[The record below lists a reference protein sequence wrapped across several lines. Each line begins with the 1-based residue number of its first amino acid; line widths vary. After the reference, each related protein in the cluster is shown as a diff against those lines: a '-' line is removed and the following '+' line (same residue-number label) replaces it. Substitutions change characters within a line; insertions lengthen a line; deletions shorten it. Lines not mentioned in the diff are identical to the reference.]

1 MLQVD
6 TAPGRPVRLHH
17 YDFWPEDE
25 LGSQWTYN
33 PSAFYFM
40 THDDKHVA
48 VVYPVHDDNGNWVP
62 YGHTV
67 LYDRRPYDF
76 TARRVFPEE

>member
-1 MLQVD
+1 
-6 TAPGRPVRLHH
+6 
-17 YDFWPEDE
+17 
-25 LGSQWTYN
+25 
-33 PSAFYFM
+33 M